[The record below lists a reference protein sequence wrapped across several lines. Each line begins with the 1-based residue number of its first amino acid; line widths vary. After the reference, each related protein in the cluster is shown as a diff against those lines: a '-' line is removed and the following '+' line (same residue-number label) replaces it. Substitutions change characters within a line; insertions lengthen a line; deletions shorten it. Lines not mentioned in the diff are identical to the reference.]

1 MKASD
6 LFAKRP
12 RLNVLVTGTSGSGKT
27 AWAAR
32 SPLPLILLFEPQGL
46 ATISVVAPN
55 AEVIIIETYEQFYD
69 ILQEVK
75 HCPTAA
81 DVPGAIMFRGQPI
94 QTLVGDSITDI
105 SRSYSVSL
113 LRKRIKGYRAGDL
126 SLDIQNLSLQE
137 WGRMTSAMEELLR
150 DFRSLPI
157 NVVLTA
163 IASEETDVAGNKIRR
178 PSMQGKALPPTMLQ
192 YFSACGYAHR
202 KRGADGGVE
211 HWIMWN
217 HPSDRFPVRP
227 VFGWPDQTLNTL
239 TPGQTTLGSLL
250 LKSYPGH
257 RVPFMEGDSP
267 DWVTEIETTVED
279 AITVAVA
286 PAEVS
291 ATPTTTT
298 APGTQQA
305 APQGAPPASK
315 GPVLSR

>member
-1 MKASD
+1 MKASE

-12 RLNVLVTGTSGSGKT
+12 RLNVLITGTSGSGKT

-46 ATISVVAPN
+46 ATISVVAPD
-55 AEVIIIETYEQFYD
+55 AEVIIIETYEEFYA

-75 HCPTAA
+75 ASPPAA
-81 DVPGAIMFRGQPI
+81 DVPGAVMFRGSPI
-94 QTLVGDSITDI
+94 QSLVADSITDI
-105 SRSYSVSL
+105 SRSYSQSL
-113 LRKRIKGYRAGDL
+113 LRKRVRGYRAGDL

-150 DFRSLPI
+150 DFRSLTI
-157 NVVLTA
+157 NVVVTA

-178 PSMQGKALPPTMLQ
+178 PSVQGKALPPTMLQ

-202 KRGADGGVE
+202 KRGHEGQVE

-257 RVPFMEGDSP
+257 DVPHAPGDSAE
-267 DWVTEIETTVED
+267 WVTEIETTVED
-279 AITVAVA
+279 AVTVAVA
-286 PAEVS
+286 STEAS
-291 ATPTTTT
+291 LAPTTAT
-298 APGTQQA
+298 APGTQHA
-305 APQGAPPASK
+305 APATPAAAPK
-315 GPVLSR
+315 KPVLSR